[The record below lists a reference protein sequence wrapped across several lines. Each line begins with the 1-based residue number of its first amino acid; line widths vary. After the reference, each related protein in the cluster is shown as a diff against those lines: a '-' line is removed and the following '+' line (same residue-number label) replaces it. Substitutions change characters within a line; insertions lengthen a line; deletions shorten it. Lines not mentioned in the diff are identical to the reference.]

1 MEIDNPT
8 DLLGKYFLWYFQ
20 SYSVSHLPEEN
31 SNLESEEILF
41 DGDEHPPVFSFSL
54 NFWLRKQNYRLSCHK
69 KGNNQLGCQERQ
81 VKASWKLISQSYM
94 YIDKISMTIIS
105 FNHIL
110 CFFHFINSSKSNWIT
125 FFLLFTKYHSKN
137 FLVHFKIVLELKV

>member
-1 MEIDNPT
+1 MTWAWQKYHTSSICNILEIDNPS

-69 KGNNQLGCQERQ
+69 KGNNQLDCQERR
-81 VKASWKLISQSYM
+81 VRSILKTYFSNLCM
-94 YIDKISMTIIS
+94 DKISLTIIS
-105 FNHIL
+105 FNHLL
-110 CFFHFINSSKSNWIT
+110 CFFHFINIPKST
-125 FFLLFTKYHSKN
+125 
-137 FLVHFKIVLELKV
+137 E